1 MELELF
7 SFSSLSW
14 FFIKI
19 TLFLYGI
26 GAILFESS
34 SYLLFI
40 TLFLYGIGA
49 LSTVYTHALFHY
61 YIIPIWNWSPKYISE
76 ICKFLVIITLFLYG
90 IGAIDRMVALGIGSK
105 DYIIPIWNWSIDI
118 DVPIYRYIYYI
129 IPIWNWSLYFDL
141 GFRHC

>member
-1 MELELF
+1 MELEQPP
-7 SFSSLSW
+7 SLRN
-14 FFIKI
+14 
-19 TLFLYGI
+19 FL
-26 GAILFESS
+26 AFCL
-34 SYLLFI
+34 
-40 TLFLYGIGA
+40 
-49 LSTVYTHALFHY
+49 
-61 YIIPIWNWSPKYISE
+61 
-76 ICKFLVIITLFLYG
+76 ITLFLYG

>member
-1 MELELF
+1 MELEL
-7 SFSSLSW
+7 SLL
-14 FFIKI
+14 KVNVCPRV
-19 TLFLYGI
+19 T
-26 GAILFESS
+26 
-34 SYLLFI
+34 
-40 TLFLYGIGA
+40 
-49 LSTVYTHALFHY
+49 
-61 YIIPIWNWSPKYISE
+61 
-76 ICKFLVIITLFLYG
+76 ITLFLYG